1 MCVGEGDTAQTF
13 EELEPD
19 DINEL
24 KSNLTLDGRKN
35 WLRKNREKDLVVT
48 Q

>member
-24 KSNLTLDGRKN
+24 KSNLTLEGRKK
-35 WLRKNREKDLVVT
+35 LLGKK
-48 Q
+48 